1 MNRRLAPA
9 GLLILCGLAFAARAA
24 GTEEPI
30 CADPSAGHR
39 QSLDGVWQIA
49 NDPYDIGAGQRWS
62 DSGRWPAAEAKPVAV
77 PGRIT
82 DAWPNPRPL
91 MIAANHAWYRQT
103 FTAEATGAGRRTFLR
118 FGAVRLESR
127 IWLNGRLVGAHRGG
141 EDPFEFDVTSL
152 LEAGRSNTLIVEVKS
167 PFLGG
172 INQHVTL
179 VTQPNVRI
187 IDGFA
192 RPDLASGSI
201 GVDVTFDNRTGSTAE
216 VDVTAT
222 FGEFRPRRS
231 LGIQSAHVAVPP
243 GISTRTLTYT
253 VAQRHLWSL
262 EDPFLYTIGLTSQWA
277 GAPSRAAGRDQ
288 DSFRTGFRD
297 FRIVNGYYS
306 LNGQRL
312 FVRST
317 HLNWYDPVVVQGTPG
332 SMQYLDRDI
341 PQLKKAGFNMMRFL
355 TFAALPEQLDEA
367 DEQGMLVYSEHETA
381 WPDQLVTNPE
391 DFGLTLNQVVRRDRN
406 HPSLALWGL
415 LNETL
420 SLNMFQRA
428 KAWLPSLRAIDD
440 TRLVQ
445 MSSGRWDMQFR
456 TASASNPG
464 SNQWNVYQG
473 GEDPVSPVST
483 GHFLPRE
490 VGAFYSGT
498 GDAHIYT
505 RWPLAWPFLTS
516 FLHLAE
522 HTKPFFVS
530 EAGMGD
536 LFADVFKSARDLH
549 QAGAP
554 PTAYAWQWVK
564 PLMADLQVT
573 WAKYGL
579 TDVYPSIE
587 SLFIDSSLSESQQR
601 ALIFDVVRGNPKIN
615 GYSLTSETETWGEGE
630 GIMDG
635 FRDYKPGLL
644 AALQAGWAPVRWSLF
659 VNPANGYVGA
669 PLHVKA
675 VLANEDRLS
684 PGDHAVTL
692 KITGPAGP
700 VWTQP
705 ATVRVAAGPDA
716 PFAYPVY
723 EGDVSLPGV
732 PPGEYRLQAELAGG
746 AEPAAADTHRF
757 FLTSQDTLPAGA
769 NRVTLLGVDPNV
781 RSLLAGR
788 GASLHDYAE
797 GESIDREVILIGNAV
812 SDRAAA
818 WRSLYGRIARGAQA
832 VFLSPQVFAA
842 EKTRLRWLALIT
854 TTELADNKPGLNTE
868 GDGLYHKEIIAK
880 DSPIFAGLPHRVL
893 RPDYY
898 GDLLAGSAYFDA
910 VPVPDEIAAVTL
922 RGFFDLNRGY
932 HYDDG
937 VVIGTYRF
945 HAGRFTLNGLNLS
958 GNVGNPA
965 ADRLLLNLVREAAA
979 GAVPLSPLPA
989 GWGDQMDALGIKD
1002 RL

>member
-1 MNRRLAPA
+1 MSRRLTPV
-9 GLLILCGLAFAARAA
+9 GFLLLCGLTLVPRVTAA
-24 GTEEPI
+24 EEPI
-30 CADPSAGHR
+30 CADASAGR
-39 QSLDGVWQIA
+39 SQSLDGLWQIA
-49 NDPYDIGAGQRWS
+49 NDPYDVGGGQQWS
-62 DSGRWPAAEAKPVAV
+62 DPERWPAAEAKPVAV

-91 MIAANHAWYRQT
+91 MIAANHAWYRKT
-103 FTAEATGAGRRTFLR
+103 FTPEATGAGRRTFLR

-127 IWLNGRLVGAHRGG
+127 IWLNGRLVGSHRGG
-141 EDPFEFDVTSL
+141 EDPFEFEVTPL
-152 LEAGRSNTLIVEVKS
+152 LRAGRSNTLTVEVKS

-172 INQHVTL
+172 INQHVAL
-179 VTQPNVRI
+179 VTQPAVRI

-192 RPDLASGSI
+192 RPDLATGSI
-201 GVDVTFDNRTGSTAE
+201 SVDVTFDNHTADPAD
-216 VDVTAT
+216 VDLTAA
-222 FGEFRPRRS
+222 FGEFRPQRT
-231 LGIQSAHVAVPP
+231 LGTQSAHLSVPP
-243 GISTRTLTYT
+243 GLSTRTLTYT
-253 VAQRHLWSL
+253 IPQRHLWSL
-262 EDPFLYTIGLTSQWA
+262 DDPFLYTVGLTSQWT
-277 GAPSRAAGRDQ
+277 GAPSREAGRDQ

-297 FRIVNGYYS
+297 FRLVNGYYY

-332 SMQYLDRDI
+332 SMRYLDRDI

-381 WPDQLVTNPE
+381 WPDQLVTNPG

-415 LNETL
+415 LNETF
-420 SLNMFQRA
+420 SLNIFQRA
-428 KAWLPSLRAIDD
+428 KAWLPSLRAIDN

-445 MSSGRWDMQFR
+445 ISSGRWDMQFK
-456 TASASNPG
+456 TGSASNPG

-483 GHFLPRE
+483 GHFPPNGA
-490 VGAFYSGT
+490 GAFYSGT

-505 RWPLAWPFLTS
+505 RWPLAWSFLTS

-522 HTKPFFVS
+522 NTQPFFVS

-536 LFADVFKSARDLH
+536 LFADVFKSARDLE

-554 PTAYAWQWVK
+554 PTAYAWQWIK
-564 PLMADLQVT
+564 PLTADLQAT
-573 WAKYGL
+573 WAKYVL
-579 TDVYPSIE
+579 ATDYPSIE
-587 SLFIDSSLSESQQR
+587 SLFVDSSLSESQQR
-601 ALIFDVVRGNPKIN
+601 TLIFDVVRGNPKIN

-644 AALQAGWAPVRWSLF
+644 ATLQAGWAPVRWSLF
-659 VNPANGYVGA
+659 VNPPNGYTDE
-669 PLHVKA
+669 PIHVKA

-700 VWTQP
+700 VWTQA
-705 ATVRVAAGPDA
+705 ATVRVAAGANA
-716 PFAYPVY
+716 PLAYPVY
-723 EGDVSLPGV
+723 EGDLALPGL

-746 AEPAAADTHRF
+746 EPVAAATHRF
-757 FLTSQDTLPAGA
+757 FLSLRDRLDGSRTRLTM
-769 NRVTLLGVDPNV
+769 LGVDPKV
-781 RSLLAGR
+781 RNFLTAR
-788 GASLHDYAE
+788 GATLHDYAE
-797 GESIDREVILIGNAV
+797 GESIDREVILVGSAV
-812 SDRAAA
+812 SDQAAA
-818 WRSLYGRIARGAQA
+818 WRSLYGRIARGAEA
-832 VFLSPQVFAA
+832 LFLSPQVFRA
-842 EKTRLRWLALIT
+842 EKTRLRWLALLT
-854 TTELADNKPGLNTE
+854 TTELANDKPGLNTE

-880 DSPIFAGLPHRVL
+880 GGPLFADLPSRVL

-898 GDLLAGSAYFDA
+898 GDLLYHSAYFDA
-910 VPVPDEIAAVTL
+910 VPVPDETAAVTL

-945 HAGRFTLNGLNLS
+945 HAGRFTLNGLELS
-958 GNVGNPA
+958 ENVGNPA
-965 ADRLLLNLVREAAA
+965 ADRLLINWIRQAVARAA
-979 GAVPLSPLPA
+979 PLSPLPEGFA
-989 GWGDQMDALGIKD
+989 DELDALGLKD